1 MALSRVCGWGMHMKL
16 FASYSRKDAGPA
28 QEVIR
33 DLELVHLAVWHDNEL
48 HGGDPWW
55 QNILHH
61 IREADVL
68 LFALS
73 DNSLRSKP
81 CLAELSYAQ
90 TLGIPVLP
98 VQIGPVEHLR
108 TTPLADTQI
117 IDYRE
122 RSVASGLAL
131 LAAIHDAAEHRN
143 PLPDELPEPPP
154 VPFEYLFRLGSAI
167 GAAHLTPQEQADFI
181 QQLRECLETEEDE
194 GVRED
199 ARDLLVALRAR
210 PDVTHRIAQQLD
222 TLLADLSGTETTASA
237 LRAVGRHRARS
248 PRREDGARRT
258 GTPPSGIAAREGTPG
273 PASPRRRV
281 TIVLGAVLSLLAL
294 AAVVTYVVSS
304 GSGGSQAELPGG
316 TPVGPSASGPTQPTP
331 TAAST
336 PGPTPNAAAVG
347 VFTGRTNT
355 AGIGLSIVVDSGVAT
370 AYVCDGQRLEA
381 WLSGTVAGDAVQMS
395 GEDNASLT
403 GTLNQQGL
411 SGTISTTAG
420 QIPFLAGAAEP
431 PAGVY
436 RAEIQLNGVDTYIG
450 WAVLA
455 DGSQLGVIATGDG
468 GLPAPPL
475 DLANATFQ
483 LNGQTYQAEPV
494 HAGTAPPSD

>member
-1 MALSRVCGWGMHMKL
+1 MKL
-16 FASYSRKDAGPA
+16 FASYSRRDAEPV
-28 QEVIR
+28 QELIR

-48 HGGDPWW
+48 RGGDPWW
-55 QNILHH
+55 QNVLHH

-81 CLAELSYAQ
+81 CLAELSYARA
-90 TLGIPVLP
+90 LGIPVVP

-108 TTPLADTQI
+108 TTPLADLQI
-117 IDYRE
+117 VDYRE
-122 RSVASGLAL
+122 RSVASGLVL
-131 LAAIHDAAEHRN
+131 LAAIHDAAERRN

-167 GAAHLTPQEQADFI
+167 GAAHLTPPEQADFI

-194 GVRED
+194 GVRGD
-199 ARDLLVALRAR
+199 ARDLLAALRAR
-210 PDVTHRIAQQLD
+210 PDVTHRVVQQID
-222 TLLADLSGTETTASA
+222 TLLADI
-237 LRAVGRHRARS
+237 
-248 PRREDGARRT
+248 T
-258 GTPPSGIAAREGTPG
+258 GTPAAGSVPQGVGRQPAPAPGSGEGASGTRTPPSHVASRPGTPG
-273 PASPRRRV
+273 SSRTRRRA
-281 TIVLGAVLSLLAL
+281 TIVLGVLLGLLAL
-294 AAVVTYVVSS
+294 SGVVVYVVSS
-304 GSGGSQAELPGG
+304 GPRGSRAELPGG
-316 TPVGPSASGPTQPTP
+316 ATPGPSASGSAQLTPTP
-331 TAAST
+331 TAAGT
-336 PGPTPNAAAVG
+336 PSPTPTVAVAG

-355 AGIGLSIVVDSGVAT
+355 AGIGLSIVVDDGVAT

-381 WLSGTVAGDAVQMS
+381 WLSGTVAGEGVQMT
-395 GEDNASLT
+395 GEDDASLT

-420 QIPFLAGAAEP
+420 QIPFLAAAGAP

-436 RAEIQLNGVDTYIG
+436 RAEIQFDGTDTYIG

-455 DGSQLGVIATGDG
+455 DGSQLGVIGTRGG

-475 DLANATFQ
+475 DLGSSTFQ
-483 LNGQTYQAEPV
+483 LNGQTYHADRV
-494 HAGTAPPSD
+494 AAGTAPPSH

>member
-1 MALSRVCGWGMHMKL
+1 MKL
-16 FASYSRKDAGPA
+16 FASYSRRDAEPV

-48 HGGDPWW
+48 RGGDPWW
-55 QNILHH
+55 QNVLHQ

-81 CLAELSYAQ
+81 CLAELSYARA
-90 TLGIPVLP
+90 LGIPVVP

-108 TTPLADTQI
+108 TTPLADLQI
-117 IDYRE
+117 VDYRE
-122 RSVASGLAL
+122 RSVASGLVL
-131 LAAIHDAAEHRN
+131 LAAIHDAAERRN

-167 GAAHLTPQEQADFI
+167 GAAHLTPPEQADFI

-194 GVRED
+194 GVRGD
-199 ARDLLVALRAR
+199 ARDLLAALRAR
-210 PDVTHRIAQQLD
+210 PDVTHRVAQQID
-222 TLLADLSGTETTASA
+222 TLLADITGTPAA
-237 LRAVGRHRARS
+237 GNVPRGVGRQRAPS
-248 PRREDGARRT
+248 PGSEDGASGTR
-258 GTPPSGIAAREGTPG
+258 TPPSHV
-273 PASPRRRV
+273 ASRAGMLGSSRTRRRA
-281 TIVLGAVLSLLAL
+281 TIVLGVVLSLLAL
-294 AAVVTYVVSS
+294 SAVVVYVVSS
-304 GSGGSQAELPGG
+304 GSRGSQAEQPGG
-316 TPVGPSASGPTQPTP
+316 ATPGPSASGSAQLTPTP
-331 TAAST
+331 TSAGT
-336 PGPTPNAAAVG
+336 PSPTPTVAVAG

-403 GTLNQQGL
+403 GTLNEQGL
-411 SGTISTTAG
+411 SGTISTAAG
-420 QIPFLAGAAEP
+420 QIPFLAAAAAP

-436 RAEIQLNGVDTYIG
+436 RAEIQFNGTDTYIG

-455 DGSQLGVIATGDG
+455 DGSQLGVIDTRGG

-475 DLANATFQ
+475 DLGSSTFQ
-483 LNGQTYQAEPV
+483 LNGQTYHADRVP
-494 HAGTAPPSD
+494 AGTAPPSD